1 MFAPKPSQ
9 DRGILIGI
17 LGLGL
22 FFAITPAWGQKH
34 CPPAQKPL
42 AASKGVAG
50 YVIFQKHCAPCH
62 EVKSPS
68 TGPAMVECA
77 AIYKGNKA
85 GMVQWLVNPGR
96 KRRNGAQMPPQT
108 HLSAQQLSDVAD
120 WILTLK

>member
-1 MFAPKPSQ
+1 
-9 DRGILIGI
+9 
-17 LGLGL
+17 
-22 FFAITPAWGQKH
+22 
-34 CPPAQKPL
+34 
-42 AASKGVAG
+42 
-50 YVIFQKHCAPCH
+50 
-62 EVKSPS
+62 
-68 TGPAMVECA
+68 MVECA